1 MCVLQLTQLTTV
13 TRTPV
18 NNQHLL
24 PDMWVPEAPDD
35 SSLQASS
42 IPAKSSDMW
51 SRGKS
56 SPSCPIWILD
66 PQKPR
71 EVMNDCYFKLLGSG
85 VICCTAID
93 NTDGFSNQ
101 VLWKTE
107 IWQSWNMTLNI
118 CTSSFSSFHSLF
130 THEGMC
136 GNSHH
141 RVFFRLI
148 MEALSVKLK
157 NTTTVVTTWL
167 RKHTK
172 SYMISV

>member
-1 MCVLQLTQLTTV
+1 MIAWGSRWFESPGFKYSSQVLRHVKQRQV
-13 TRTPV
+13 
-18 NNQHLL
+18 
-24 PDMWVPEAPDD
+24 
-35 SSLQASS
+35 
-42 IPAKSSDMW
+42 IPFQT
-51 SRGKS
+51 
-56 SPSCPIWILD
+56 IWILD
-66 PQKPR
+66 PQKPW

-93 NTDGFSNQ
+93 NPDGFSNQ

-167 RKHTK
+167 RKHTN
-172 SYMISV
+172 SYMISVWALS